1 MTDQSMHPLVCSA
14 ASDRRRRMELGL
26 SLDDF
31 AIEAGISPNQ
41 LHDYESTAPGGRV
54 DANVVLC
61 VGEALD
67 RLERA
72 GASKTT
78 PAEER

>member
-1 MTDQSMHPLVCSA
+1 MTDQSMHPPVRSA

>member
-1 MTDQSMHPLVCSA
+1 
-14 ASDRRRRMELGL
+14 MELGL

>member
-1 MTDQSMHPLVCSA
+1 MHPPVRSA

-61 VGEALD
+61 VGEAL
-67 RLERA
+67 EPTGA
-72 GASKTT
+72 GGRFQDH